1 VARARIVFS
10 KQTFRVLL
18 TAGLGLL
25 LATCRDG
32 TGLPTSFAPI
42 AVAPIFPSD
51 ASLASFGLAIDRVRF
66 IVVRPSTP
74 PDTLAD
80 TTVTL
85 PPDAES
91 IDLDLRVPLIS
102 SAETLYVSIVAM
114 SGAVPLFTARHRWK
128 CSAARRRPRRP
139 IFRW

>member
-32 TGLPTSFAPI
+32 TGLPT
-42 AVAPIFPSD
+42 
-51 ASLASFGLAIDRVRF
+51 
-66 IVVRPSTP
+66 VVRAHRGRADLPLGRVAGGPSVSRSTALRFNCRPPSTP

-80 TTVTL
+80 TTVAL

-102 SAETLYVSIVAM
+102 SAETL
-114 SGAVPLFTARHRWK
+114 
-128 CSAARRRPRRP
+128 
-139 IFRW
+139 

>member
-1 VARARIVFS
+1 MASCSFASRVIPRITDSVKPCVRRAVRMTEKDTALTSLLAGGQFAALVARARIVFS

-66 IVVRPSTP
+66 ICRPALHP
-74 PDTLAD
+74 
-80 TTVTL
+80 
-85 PPDAES
+85 
-91 IDLDLRVPLIS
+91 
-102 SAETLYVSIVAM
+102 
-114 SGAVPLFTARHRWK
+114 ARY
-128 CSAARRRPRRP
+128 AR
-139 IFRW
+139 